1 MLLTATR
8 RLRETTSFCACV
20 VTELLHVSM
29 NTKVLY
35 LYYKNK
41 EAQAGKETFTL
52 KKNGRVVC
60 YTSLLFVQ
68 GPTACIGLRLCMA
81 AELDEAALREKW
93 SQPREEMEA
102 ELEAQA

>member
-8 RLRETTSFCACV
+8 RLRETKTFCACV

-29 NTKVLY
+29 NAKVLY
-35 LYYKNK
+35 IKNK
-41 EAQAGKETFTL
+41 KAGKETFTL
-52 KKNGRVVC
+52 KRTGESSVT
-60 YTSLLFVQ
+60 TSRLFVQ